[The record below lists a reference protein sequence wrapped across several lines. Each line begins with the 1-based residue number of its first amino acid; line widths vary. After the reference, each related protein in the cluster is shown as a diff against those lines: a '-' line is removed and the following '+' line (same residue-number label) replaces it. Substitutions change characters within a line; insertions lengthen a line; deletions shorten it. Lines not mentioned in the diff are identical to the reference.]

1 MVRSV
6 LAFVF
11 VEEGW
16 VTDINVG
23 VGEKRDLLLKGR
35 FEDLQKRGGQ
45 KAVKKAV
52 EKKRKKVA
60 GKEKKSR
67 PFARGQ
73 GGGGEGGDGG
83 QEVKRRRVG

>member
-1 MVRSV
+1 MFPVMANRAS
-6 LAFVF
+6 
-11 VEEGW
+11 
-16 VTDINVG
+16 
-23 VGEKRDLLLKGR
+23 GEKKDLLLKAK

-73 GGGGEGGDGG
+73 EDAARTSEDGA
-83 QEVKRRRVG
+83 KRRRVG